1 MIQIMKEAFDFYDPT
16 SLKSYNLDKTMQYQL
31 NILGSLDVFTRKHC
45 ENVANLT
52 CRICERLHCQK
63 GFIEYCTICAY
74 LHDIGKQ
81 FIPQE
86 ILQKPGRLTDEEFE
100 IMKTHTTIGYNI
112 CMQDPQLRP
121 YAAGPIYHHE
131 ALNGTGYPKGLTKKD
146 IPYEGQIIRVADEYD
161 AIVSKRQYKS
171 HVGIT
176 DTLKIL
182 IENTKPQQEV
192 SPSSALEVLSENSKL
207 GKDNPIIVKALISV
221 VIEDIEYEI
230 SCTLDYVNNLHNEI
244 KRLKQVDKY
253 HEKMIS
259 AKNDKKKEYF
269 LEYMKIFLITNETPE
284 NYKEILTQYE
294 KAYENRKSRIDKLYE
309 EIKVIKKLKL

>member
-1 MIQIMKEAFDFYDPT
+1 MKEAFDFYDPK

-182 IENTKPQQEV
+182 IDNTKPLQEV

>member
-1 MIQIMKEAFDFYDPT
+1 MKEQVFDFYSPT
-16 SLKSYNLDKTMQYQL
+16 ALKSYNLDKTMQYQL

-52 CRICERLHCQK
+52 CRICEKLHCTK
-63 GFIEYCTICAY
+63 GFTEYCTICAY

-81 FIPQE
+81 FIPQS
-86 ILQKPGRLTDEEFE
+86 ILQKPAKLTDEEYE

-112 CMQDPQLRP
+112 CMNDLKLRP

-171 HVGIT
+171 HIGIT
-176 DTLKIL
+176 DTIKIL
-182 IENTKPQQEV
+182 IENTKPFHQIDSSVAVKHV
-192 SPSSALEVLSENSKL
+192 SDNAKL
-207 GKDNPIIVKALISV
+207 GKNNPIIVKALISV

-230 SCTLDYVNNLHNEI
+230 GCSLEYINTLDI
-244 KRLKQVDKY
+244 TMKRLKTAKKY
-253 HEKMIS
+253 QEKMLK
-259 AKNDKKKEYF
+259 ATTEKKKQYY
-269 LEYMKIFLITNETPE
+269 LEGIKAYLAPEETPE
-284 NYKEILTQYE
+284 NFETILSEYE
-294 KAYENRKSRIDKLYE
+294 ESYNNKKAQITHLRE
-309 EIKVIKKLKL
+309 EIKQIKKLKV